1 MKKKKKNIYYLILFV
16 QIFLLCLQ
24 IKERIMILFMPE
36 LKLEIEQEFKDSLRR
51 IVFFWIKTLNCILFV
66 KANM

>member
-1 MKKKKKNIYYLILFV
+1 
-16 QIFLLCLQ
+16 
-24 IKERIMILFMPE
+24 MPE

-66 KANM
+66 NANM